1 MSFTFTYGIQSV
13 KISNSN
19 ESGDIML
26 LTQIKYFQA
35 VVRLGS
41 FSKAAEECHISQSA
55 VSQQIKVLENELGV
69 ELLERNGRSFSLTEA
84 GRHFYEKS
92 LIISNDIQR
101 LITETQRLDESN
113 TAVLNVGYYRGY
125 GIYEF
130 QNAVS
135 EFSQKYPKVNIIAFP
150 GNHEELFYAVRD
162 GKADLVFN
170 DQRRALSD
178 EYINFEICETETYIQ
193 VAKHNA
199 LSALESI
206 ELDDLK
212 NTPCILVAAKEQ
224 QEIEAEYYRETL
236 GFKGGF
242 VFAENL
248 QEARMAVASG
258 KGVIPTELSQK
269 GEYFDDSV
277 KMIPL
282 MRNGKRVKRKYF
294 AFWKADNSGYY
305 TEEFADI
312 LKAQFV

>member
-1 MSFTFTYGIQSV
+1 
-13 KISNSN
+13 
-19 ESGDIML
+19 ML

-55 VSQQIKVLENELGV
+55 VSQQIKVLESELGV
-69 ELLERNGRSFSLTEA
+69 DLLERHGRSFSLTEA

-92 LIISNDIQR
+92 LIISNDIER
-101 LITETQRLDESN
+101 LILETQRLDNRNS
-113 TAVLNVGYYRGY
+113 AVLNVGYYRGY

-135 EFSQKYPKVNIIAFP
+135 EFSQKYPKVNISAFA

-162 GKADLVFN
+162 GRADLVFN

-178 EYINFEICETETYIQ
+178 EYINFEICETATYIQ
-193 VAKHNA
+193 LAKHNP
-199 LSALESI
+199 LSALDSI
-206 ELDDLK
+206 EIADLK
-212 NTPCILVAAKEQ
+212 NTPCILVAAKAQ
-224 QEIEAEYYRETL
+224 QDNEAAYYRETL
-236 GFKGGF
+236 GFQGGF

-258 KGVIPTELSQK
+258 KGVMPTELSQT

-294 AFWKADNSGYY
+294 AFWRADNSGYY

-312 LKAQFV
+312 LKTQFV

>member
-1 MSFTFTYGIQSV
+1 M
-13 KISNSN
+13 
-19 ESGDIML
+19 
-26 LTQIKYFQA
+26 
-35 VVRLGS
+35 
-41 FSKAAEECHISQSA
+41 
-55 VSQQIKVLENELGV
+55 
-69 ELLERNGRSFSLTEA
+69 
-84 GRHFYEKS
+84 
-92 LIISNDIQR
+92 
-101 LITETQRLDESN
+101 
-113 TAVLNVGYYRGY
+113 
-125 GIYEF
+125 
-130 QNAVS
+130 
-135 EFSQKYPKVNIIAFP
+135 
-150 GNHEELFYAVRD
+150 RD
-162 GKADLVFN
+162 GEADLVFN

-178 EYINFEICETETYIQ
+178 EYVNFEICETETYIQ
-193 VAKHNA
+193 VAKHNQ
-199 LSALESI
+199 LSALDSI

-224 QEIEAEYYRETL
+224 REIEATYYRETL

-282 MRNGKRVKRKYF
+282 MRNGKRFKRKYF